1 MKKKTPFLVLFLL
14 LAIAA
19 ALGIYRHLSE
29 KTKFNETYVNGN
41 VAGNLYNSGLFCEN
55 DGTIFFSNPA
65 DENKLY
71 SMNSDG
77 SNVKKLC
84 DDTALSINADANYVY
99 YVRNNQ
105 MKDPDTA
112 FSFLNINT
120 NSLCRIRRTGGDS
133 VKILDSSRCSD
144 ASLIGNYLYYL
155 RSDKNNSTVLSK
167 IRIDGEDAAI
177 VSTEAFLPCDSDGQY
192 FYYNGLTGDHNIW
205 KLDTASDSASS
216 FYSGNCFMPTVTED
230 GIAYFMDCDN
240 NYALARVDLSTGEK
254 LILCEDRL
262 DTYNLCGDYIYFAR
276 SGDNPALCRI
286 RTDGS
291 DYEVL
296 ADGVY
301 NSINVTSSY
310 VYVKEFYTEA
320 IYRAPLN
327 TPDALEIFAPTA
339 E

>member
-14 LAIAA
+14 LTIAA

-105 MKDPDTA
+105 KKDPDTA

-144 ASLIGNYLYYL
+144 ASLIICVPTRTIPPFFPRY
-155 RSDKNNSTVLSK
+155 
-167 IRIDGEDAAI
+167 
-177 VSTEAFLPCDSDGQY
+177 
-192 FYYNGLTGDHNIW
+192 GLTARMLPLSPQKRFFPVIPM
-205 KLDTASDSASS
+205 DS
-216 FYSGNCFMPTVTED
+216 
-230 GIAYFMDCDN
+230 I
-240 NYALARVDLSTGEK
+240 ST
-254 LILCEDRL
+254 I
-262 DTYNLCGDYIYFAR
+262 
-276 SGDNPALCRI
+276 
-286 RTDGS
+286 TD
-291 DYEVL
+291 
-296 ADGVY
+296 
-301 NSINVTSSY
+301 
-310 VYVKEFYTEA
+310 
-320 IYRAPLN
+320 
-327 TPDALEIFAPTA
+327 
-339 E
+339 